1 MQKLSGDINPQKI
14 PVDKPLSKPV
24 SETGIQ
30 DSQQAKTTPTT
41 TSETPSYVRL
51 LNSKDISDALVK
63 LQKTVTP
70 QNKQILTTMLLYG
83 VETSQEAFELIEKMV
98 KGSDKGNKLESS
110 VIAYSKGLEGNPK
123 AVDIISKFLSHNVQ
137 FSGSL
142 ASLSQGLQG
151 LKQSLPGYA
160 SFLDPSLIAGI
171 AGFLDDFIEDTKLL
185 KKHADNLDIKELI
198 QKQSSLVQDL
208 RYLQDFLKGIGKK
221 LDASNNL
228 MANTLKEAIQ
238 MLDKD
243 SRVFHDVLLTQLI
256 LSKNPANQLIAEEF
270 FHYFMIPNPMAT
282 AQKDLELMI
291 SKDPKN
297 KKKINPDKT
306 TIVIK
311 CETSDLGDL
320 TIIIEI
326 NDKKMAY
333 KIYTS
338 SELTQKFVIDETPE
352 LKQSME
358 ELSYDV
364 TSIQALKKVI
374 NIEKLL
380 LPTFNLNSI
389 KRISTE
395 A

>member
-1 MQKLSGDINPQKI
+1 MQKLGDINPQKI

-24 SETGIQ
+24 SDPGVQ
-30 DSQQAKTTPTT
+30 DSQQAKATP

-291 SKDPKN
+291 S
-297 KKKINPDKT
+297 
-306 TIVIK
+306 
-311 CETSDLGDL
+311 
-320 TIIIEI
+320 
-326 NDKKMAY
+326 
-333 KIYTS
+333 
-338 SELTQKFVIDETPE
+338 
-352 LKQSME
+352 
-358 ELSYDV
+358 
-364 TSIQALKKVI
+364 
-374 NIEKLL
+374 
-380 LPTFNLNSI
+380 
-389 KRISTE
+389 
-395 A
+395 